1 MSMLHEPQTSL
12 NRLEGDNTGALGLR
26 QAPLFPR
33 YLGEISPLF
42 RRYRHSLFGARPV
55 AIFGCPCLGLLTRG
69 RGARFSRRDAG
80 ASASLVAPTTPKGP
94 GRAEGGR

>member
-12 NRLEGDNTGALGLR
+12 NRLEGDNTGALGLL

-42 RRYRHSLFGARPV
+42 RRYRHSLFGARPS
-55 AIFGCPCLGLLTRG
+55 AIFGWPWRGPVLTVRGPLSLDLAHYTGL
-69 RGARFSRRDAG
+69 ARHPLSEDTDA
-80 ASASLVAPTTPKGP
+80 AP
-94 GRAEGGR
+94 